1 MEQVTKTL
9 ALTLFFTTFAAN
21 VMNWLPFYAKLHFT
35 TILFYLQSVQR
46 SEIPLP
52 DITNHKKFHV

>member
-21 VMNWLPFYAKLHFT
+21 VMNWLQFYAKLHFT

-46 SEIPLP
+46 SEISLP
-52 DITNHKKFHV
+52 DITNYKKFLI